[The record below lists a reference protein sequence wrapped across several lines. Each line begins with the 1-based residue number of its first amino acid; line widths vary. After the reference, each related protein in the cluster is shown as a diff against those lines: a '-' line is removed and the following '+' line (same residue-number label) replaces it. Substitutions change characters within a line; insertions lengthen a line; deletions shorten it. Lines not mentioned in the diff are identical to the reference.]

1 MFVTPKER
9 VEEYTAKGW
18 WGSTTLDH
26 LVQRNRRELGDKP
39 ALIDP
44 LNREAL
50 DGKAPR
56 RLSWTQLG
64 DEIDRVG
71 AALLG
76 LGLQKGDILTYQTP
90 NFVDTVVLAL
100 ACARIGVIISPVVTA
115 YREHELSYVL
125 DKVKPKAFV
134 TLARFAGFDH
144 GAMALK
150 LREGRDFAVLILGG
164 DAPEGAIDFDAAIA
178 SADPAQ
184 AAAYAEANPI
194 APDEVFTIFWT
205 SGTEARP
212 KGVPRDH
219 NLWIVNARMVSE
231 AADLRE
237 GEILLNPFPLVN
249 IGSFGLVTPWLW
261 RRGVLVLHHPF
272 DLKVYLQQ
280 IAAERVNYTIAPPAI
295 LNAILKTPALVEG
308 VDLSSLRAIGS
319 GSAPLAPWM
328 IEGYA
333 QTYGI
338 EVCNIYGSNEGASL
352 FSGPTH
358 VPDHNERARFFPRM
372 GVSGVDWPGDT
383 AAMIQT
389 RLVDP
394 ATEEEITEPGQPGEL
409 RFQGAATFTG
419 YYNLPELTAKAFD
432 AQGYYKTGD
441 LFEIAGDGPNP
452 RYYRFVGRC
461 KDIIV
466 RGGVNISPAEL
477 DDLLSSHP
485 ALREAAV
492 IGMPDDVLGERV
504 CAAIVP
510 AGAAA
515 PDLKELTDW
524 LRTQGLAVFKLPE
537 RVEVVEALPRNAMNK
552 VVRSELR
559 AQVLAKIGAA

>member
-9 VEEYTAKGW
+9 VADYTAKGW
-18 WGSTTLDH
+18 WGSTTLNH
-26 LVQRNRRELGDKP
+26 LVQRNRRELGYKP

-44 LNREAL
+44 LNRADL

-56 RLSWTQLG
+56 RLSWAQLG

-76 LGLQKGDILTYQTP
+76 LGLKKGDILSYQTP
-90 NFVDTVVLAL
+90 NFVETVILAL

-144 GAMALK
+144 AAMALK
-150 LREGRDFAVLILGG
+150 LREGRDFSVLILGG
-164 DAPEGAIDFDAAIA
+164 GAPEGAIDFDAAIA
-178 SADPAQ
+178 GADPSA

-212 KGVPRDH
+212 KGVLRDH

-272 DLKVYLQQ
+272 DLKIYLQQ

-333 QTYGI
+333 QKYGI

-372 GVSGVDWPGDT
+372 GVEGVDWPGDT

-394 ATEEEITEPGQPGEL
+394 ATEAEITEPGKPGEL
-409 RFQGAATFTG
+409 RFQGAATFSG
-419 YYNLPELTAKAFD
+419 YYNLPEITANAFD

-441 LFEIAGDGPNP
+441 LFEIAGEGPNP

-492 IGMPDDVLGERV
+492 VGLPDDVLGERV

-510 AGAAA
+510 AGEAA
-515 PDLKELTDW
+515 PDLSELTDW

-537 RVEVVEALPRNAMNK
+537 RVEVVPALPRNAMNK

-559 AQVLAKIGAA
+559 EQVLAKIGAA